1 MTIAFLPWP
10 VSIYEIPGVSIMP
23 PSAHRLSNRVVPMC
37 PNFHVRFA
45 GDGPL
50 QLVVPFCS
58 RLLYVYGC
66 RCMFARAAECTSGWL
81 SSYLAGGDELE
92 RPEGGLHVR
101 DVGLELVE
109 RSRDAGLDLRGLGPR
124 GAVGRDLVEGLLRHD
139 GRLRYR
145 YPGRRGASRIRRCSR
160 LFDC

>member
-1 MTIAFLPWP
+1 VCICA
-10 VSIYEIPGVSIMP
+10 
-23 PSAHRLSNRVVPMC
+23 
-37 PNFHVRFA
+37 
-45 GDGPL
+45 
-50 QLVVPFCS
+50 CS
-58 RLLYVYGC
+58 
-66 RCMFARAAECTSGWL
+66 ECTSGWL

-145 YPGRRGASRIRRCSR
+145 YPGRRRTSRGLPATSTSNDISQSCLHSAVLSWRASCAA
-160 LFDC
+160 

>member
-23 PSAHRLSNRVVPMC
+23 PSAHRLSNRV
-37 PNFHVRFA
+37 FHVSRLHLHVAA

-50 QLVVPFCS
+50 RLVVPLLPSLVGGVCVGVDCACS
-58 RLLYVYGC
+58 
-66 RCMFARAAECTSGWL
+66 MCTCGWL

-92 RPEGGLHVR
+92 GPEGGLHVR

-109 RSRDAGLDLRGLGPR
+109 RSRNAGLDLRGLGPR

-145 YPGRRGASRIRRCSR
+145 YPGRRSASQVFATPIF
-160 LFDC
+160 L